1 MRGHPIAATACRVLS
16 VVVLALCV
24 GVSGGGCLVSR
35 IPLEELPEQPIAIRY
50 WDPEDARRRMEIE
63 EEAKSGSSSGARTRD
78 GIARLEDLGSLVG
91 IGDASTRQAL
101 SRYPGYLALVDP
113 RTRTIER
120 VEAANPGAR
129 PLAWSEDGQRLM
141 FVNSKKKGVFQLY
154 EYDRTTRE
162 VRRLTGGN
170 RLHPVGSYGPGDRL
184 VYLSV
189 DPSRSGGN
197 RFAILITERHGANP
211 QVIVRGTGTDAFAW
225 AKEEGP
231 VVFVRYQRQG
241 GKRGPRAYLVAK
253 DLGPGGVERVLGSG
267 QEPSMGGDGS
277 WIVYRANAGDS
288 AVLRRVRP
296 NGVGRSGV
304 GEEKREAFQP
314 AVSPDGR
321 YVAYVGRVAGFTDRL
336 FVRRFDGT
344 GDRVLIADGA
354 VANPTW

>member
-1 MRGHPIAATACRVLS
+1 MRGHPIAATAQRALLVA
-16 VVVLALCV
+16 VLAVYL
-24 GVSGGGCLVSR
+24 GVFGGGCLAAR

-50 WDPEDARRRMEIE
+50 WDPEDARRRLEIQ
-63 EEAKSGSSSGARTRD
+63 EEAKPGSSSSARTRD

-91 IGDASTRQAL
+91 IGDASARQAL

-113 RTRTIER
+113 RTRTVER

-129 PLAWSEDGQRLM
+129 PLAWSADGKRLM
-141 FVNSKKKGVFQLY
+141 FVNSMNKGVFQLY

-162 VRRLTGGN
+162 VRRLTGGS

-189 DPSRSGGN
+189 DPSSRGPN
-197 RFAILITERHGANP
+197 RYAILITERHGANP
-211 QVIVRGTGTDAFAW
+211 QVILRGTGTDQFAW
-225 AKEEGP
+225 VKEEGP

-241 GKRGPRAYLVAK
+241 GKRGPRPYLVAR
-253 DLGPGGVERVLGSG
+253 DLGPGGGERVLGSG
-267 QEPSMGGDGS
+267 QEPSMAADGS
-277 WIVYRANAGDS
+277 WVVYRANAGGT

-296 NGVGRSGV
+296 SGVGRSGV
-304 GEEKREAFQP
+304 GGEKREAFQP

-321 YVAYVGRVAGFTDRL
+321 YIAYVGRVAGFTDRL